1 LSVST
6 CPGVDA
12 EALEVIRG
20 LAQEVD
26 RRNCFFVRIPCGEG
40 HSRVIID
47 GDIEELPACAAGFVL
62 RIASD
67 AMAGLDDAGQLFD
80 VEVKQVARSCM
91 FVAHDGSG
99 RLDHPDLV
107 QLQPSQ
113 DPADRGSAKTCG
125 LCDPHAGPTLPAQV
139 LHSRYQFRRGAARR
153 PLRT

>member
-1 LSVST
+1 
-6 CPGVDA
+6 
-12 EALEVIRG
+12 
-20 LAQEVD
+20 
-26 RRNCFFVRIPCGEG
+26 
-40 HSRVIID
+40 VIID

-107 QLQPSQ
+107 QLQPGQ
-113 DPADRGSAKTCG
+113 
-125 LCDPHAGPTLPAQV
+125 AQV
-139 LHSRYQFRRGAARR
+139 LHSRHQFRRGAARR